1 MSAVKVSHRTDSTP
15 GPDLAPPLDRS
26 QSAEKAVSEQPPAAP
41 VSGARKSWRRP
52 VVRRL
57 VLVAVVGA
65 VAVAG
70 FVTRGAWWPHV
81 QSWLASQTG
90 AAAASASPSAESDAH
105 AGHDHASEAGPADA
119 GTTLAL
125 SEQGRKNIGLTLTT
139 IELRDFQR
147 TITVPAVLV
156 ERPGQSQVT
165 VSAPMTGIVARIYPI
180 RGEAVAPGM
189 PLFDLRLTHED
200 LVDKQSDLLRDVQ
213 QLDVV
218 KREVARL
225 DRVTASGAI
234 AGKTLL
240 ERQYEQQKI
249 EASIEAER
257 QALLLHGLSEEQIQR
272 IVQDR
277 CLLQDVTVTAPP
289 FANHTDGH
297 AHDDF
302 YQVSQLAVKPGDHIV
317 TGTVLAMLSD
327 HCELYVEGKAFAQD
341 AEALNQAANAGA
353 EVTALIGAN
362 GLGTREVTG
371 LKILYVENE
380 VERDSRALKFYV
392 ALPNQLVRNEQTPDG
407 HRFIGWR
414 YRPGQRVELL
424 VPVERWTSRIVLP
437 VEAVVQDG
445 AETYVY
451 QQVKGQF
458 ARQPVH
464 VEHRDQRWA
473 VIEADGTLFPGDT
486 VAVQGAYQIHL
497 ALKSKAGGGPDP
509 HAGHNH

>member
-1 MSAVKVSHRTDSTP
+1 VN
-15 GPDLAPPLDRS
+15 
-26 QSAEKAVSEQPPAAP
+26 AEEDKNSEQPQTTP
-41 VSGARKSWRRP
+41 VSRPAKLWRRS
-52 VVRRL
+52 
-57 VLVAVVGA
+57 VLWAVVLLG
-65 VAVAG
+65 VVTIGVAG
-70 FVTRGAWWPHV
+70 FVTRGAWLPPAAA
-81 QSWLASQTG
+81 WLAEKAG
-90 AAAASASPSAESDAH
+90 VASARASPSVEADAH
-105 AGHDHASEAGPADA
+105 AGHDHPGEAGPGDA
-119 GTTLAL
+119 GTSLAL
-125 SEQGRKNIGLTLTT
+125 SQQGRKNIGLTLAT

-156 ERPGQSQVT
+156 ERPGQSEVT
-165 VSAPMTGIVARIYPI
+165 VSAPMTGIVTRIHPI

-225 DRVTASGAI
+225 DQVTASGAV

-249 EASIEAER
+249 EAAIEAGK

-272 IVQDR
+272 IVR
-277 CLLQDVTVTAPP
+277 ERRLLQHVTVAAPP
-289 FANHTDGH
+289 FADPTTGH

-302 YQVSQLAVKPGDHIV
+302 YQVSQLAVKPGDHV
-317 TGTVLAMLSD
+317 ATGTVLAMLSD

-353 EVTALIGAN
+353 GVAALITAN
-362 GLGTREVTG
+362 GLGTREVAG

-392 ALPNQLVRNEQTPDG
+392 ALPNELVRNEQTPDG

-414 YRPGQRVELL
+414 YKPGQRVELL
-424 VPVERWTSRIVLP
+424 IPVERWAGRIVLP

-451 QQVKGQF
+451 QQDKGQF

-464 VEHRDQRWA
+464 VEHRDQRWV

-497 ALKSKAGGGPDP
+497 ALKNKAGGGPDP

>member
-1 MSAVKVSHRTDSTP
+1 
-15 GPDLAPPLDRS
+15 
-26 QSAEKAVSEQPPAAP
+26 
-41 VSGARKSWRRP
+41 
-52 VVRRL
+52 
-57 VLVAVVGA
+57 VAVLWA

-90 AAAASASPSAESDAH
+90 AATASSSPSAETDAH
-105 AGHDHASEAGPADA
+105 AGHDHDAEAGPADA

-125 SEQGRKNIGLTLTT
+125 SEQGRKNIDLTLTT
-139 IELRDFQR
+139 VELRDFQR

-165 VSAPMTGIVARIYPI
+165 VSAPMTGIVSRIYPI

-200 LVDKQSDLLRDVQ
+200 LVDKQSDLLRDLQ

-257 QALLLHGLSEEQIQR
+257 QALLLHGLSEEQIQQ
-272 IVQDR
+272 IVQQR
-277 CLLQDVTVTAPP
+277 RLLQHVTVTAPP
-289 FANHTDGH
+289 FANDTDGH

-353 EVTALIGAN
+353 ELTALIDAN

-392 ALPNQLVRNEQTPDG
+392 NLPNELVRNEQTPDG

-424 VPVERWTSRIVLP
+424 VQVERWTSRIVLP
-437 VEAVVQDG
+437 VEAVIQDG

-497 ALKSKAGGGPDP
+497 ALKNKAGGGPDP

>member
-1 MSAVKVSHRTDSTP
+1 VSALKVSQRADSAHGTDP
-15 GPDLAPPLDRS
+15 AQPLNCI
-26 QSAEKAVSEQPPAAP
+26 QSAENAASEQPPTASRVP
-41 VSGARKSWRRP
+41 KRWWRP
-52 VVRRL
+52 VLRGL
-57 VLVAVVGA
+57 VLLVAVGA

-70 FVTRGAWWPHV
+70 FVTRDAWLPHLP
-81 QSWLASQTG
+81 SWLASQTG
-90 AAAASASPSAESDAH
+90 GATASASPAAETDAH
-105 AGHDHASEAGPADA
+105 AGHDHDAEPGPAGA

-125 SEQGRKNIGLTLTT
+125 SEQGRKNIGLTLAT

-156 ERPGQSQVT
+156 GRPGQSQVT
-165 VSAPMTGIVARIYPI
+165 VSAPMTGIVSRIYPI

-200 LVDKQSDLLRDVQ
+200 LVDKQSGLLRDIQ

-218 KREVARL
+218 KQEVARL

-249 EASIEAER
+249 EASIEAEK
-257 QALLLHGLSEEQIQR
+257 QALLLHGLSEEQIQQ
-272 IVQDR
+272 IVQQR
-277 CLLQDVTVTAPP
+277 RLLQHVTVTAPP
-289 FANHTDGH
+289 SANHTAGH

-317 TGTVLAMLSD
+317 TGTVLAVLSD
-327 HCELYVEGKAFAQD
+327 HCELYIEGKAFAQD

-353 EVTALIGAN
+353 ELTALIGAN
-362 GLGTREVTG
+362 GVGTREVTG

-392 ALPNQLVRNEQTPDG
+392 ALPNELVRNEQTPDG
-407 HRFIGWR
+407 HRFISWR

-424 VPVERWTSRIVLP
+424 VPVERWASRIVLP

-451 QQVKGQF
+451 QQVRGEF

-497 ALKSKAGGGPDP
+497 ALKNKAGGGPDP